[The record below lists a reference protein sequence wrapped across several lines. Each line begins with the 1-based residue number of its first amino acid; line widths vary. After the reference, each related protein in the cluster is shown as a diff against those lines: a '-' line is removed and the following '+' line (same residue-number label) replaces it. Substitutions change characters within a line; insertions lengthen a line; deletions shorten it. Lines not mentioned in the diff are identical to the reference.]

1 MSAHNI
7 DWNAYALG
15 EMEASGRRDAAA
27 HMVICESCREELAE
41 VEATLATLAMLREE
55 EVPRR
60 IAFVSDKVFEPR
72 WWQKWN
78 PTFAAASVLAAAI
91 VVHAFAQ
98 PPVADA
104 ALQARVQ
111 VMTEEMQDRM
121 VIFDQMDRQLK
132 QVYMQQISL
141 RRQ

>member
-15 EMEASGRRDAAA
+15 EMPAPDRRDAAS
-27 HMVICESCREELAE
+27 HMLSCESCREELAA
-41 VEATLATLAMLREE
+41 VEATLATLSLLHEE

-91 VVHAFAQ
+91 TIHAFAQ
-98 PPVADA
+98 PPAADA
-104 ALQARVQ
+104 AIQARMDALTQ
-111 VMTEEMQDRM
+111 EMQDRM
-121 VIFDQMDRQLK
+121 VIFDQMDNQLK